1 MSLYAGVNNTPKKV
15 ASFLIG
21 VNNVVK
27 TAVAAYAGNNGA
39 AKKVYES
46 FNLDTDL
53 GNVNPVKALTSGKIT
68 SDYIG
73 KTVYLSNSAA
83 DCQEWRIADVNHDGT
98 YGTVDLFPKYVLQN
112 TARAF
117 DSSTQYYKKSSLRT
131 WLNGDFYNGFTNEIK
146 NAMKVQNFPSNE
158 ETLSDKVKCPSLNE
172 VGCNDSMSNCTVEG
186 AIYPIFGTQQ
196 LRPNNLAKFIKANGG
211 AIYNL
216 WTRSRYTY
224 PGEGDRV
231 WTVAN
236 DGRCYSSITIRNNGC
251 SVIACIRF

>member
-112 TARAF
+112 SSRVFANAF
-117 DSSTQYYKKSSLRT
+117 RYYKESLLRT
-131 WLNGDFYNGFTNEIK
+131 WLNEDFYNGFTDEIK
-146 NAMKVQNFPSNE
+146 SAMKVQNFPSNR

-172 VGCNDSMSNCTVEG
+172 VGLGMDNDGSIDEG
-186 AIYPIFGTQQ
+186 LIYPIFGTSII
-196 LRPNNLAKFIKANGG
+196 RNNVAANTLS
-211 AIYNL
+211 IYTRADTGHAGDY
-216 WTRSRYTY
+216 WTRSYCKY
-224 PGEGDRV
+224 NYDVSGAWVVGMLKMIM
-231 WTVAN
+231 
-236 DGRCYSSITIRNNGC
+236 C
-251 SVIACIRF
+251 IA